1 MKPSENKIS
10 LERKWQREW
19 DKNSSFLASNN
30 LNDKKP
36 KYYVLEMF
44 PYPSGNIHMGHVRNY
59 TLGDVVARYKKAS
72 GYNVLHPMGWDS
84 FGLPAENAAKEN
96 NTHPGEWTNQNIDT
110 MRSQLKSMGLS
121 YDWSREI
128 STCDPE
134 YYKFE
139 QKMFLDFFDNGLAY
153 KKESWV
159 NWDPVEKTVLANEQ
173 VIDGKG
179 WRSNVPVEKRLLNQ
193 WFLKMTEYA
202 EDLLQTIKNL
212 SEWPEKVKLMQ
223 NNWIGKSFGA
233 KINFDIVGSSE
244 RIEVFTTRPD
254 TLFGASF
261 IALAPSHPISINLSK
276 ENDDIKFFI
285 EECNRSST
293 SEADIEKAEKKGF
306 KTKLFVTHPFD
317 NKNEIPVYIANF
329 VLMEYGT
336 GAIFGCPAHDQ
347 RDLDFAKK
355 YNLPV
360 LPVVKPQKFDGSKFK
375 INNEAFT
382 DDGVIINSGFLNKL
396 SVDEAKKLSVKKL
409 VELKKGS
416 SSITWR
422 LRDWG
427 VSRQRY
433 WGCPIPMINCASCG
447 TVPVPA
453 DQLPIILPEDID
465 LNCIGNPLDEHP
477 TWKNVKCPK
486 CNSSAERETDTFD
499 TFFESSWYFI
509 RFTDPNKRTHFNK
522 SMADYWMP
530 VDQYIGG
537 VEHAVLH
544 LLYSRF
550 FTRALKKCG
559 YISSSEPFKGLMTQ
573 GMVCHQTYKSRDGEW
588 LFPHDVIK
596 KNNKFYHKTNNQEV
610 FPGRIEK
617 MSKSKKNVV
626 DPLSIVKKYGSD
638 TARLFMVSDSPPERD
653 MEWNISGVEGSF
665 KFLNRLIRMVEDTE
679 KPKEIIDLNNVDKNN
694 IFLIKIHQTINDV
707 TKGIEKFNFNVCIAK
722 LYELTNSLSRLD
734 VKDNFDLNVRFFG
747 LKILSQLLSPF
758 APHHAEEIWSMLMQK
773 DLVCNIK
780 WPKANKKFLD
790 TDLITIGVQINGKT
804 RSKITY
810 NKTLSNKDVE
820 NLALSLD
827 IIKSYLNNKEPKRV
841 IFIPERIVNIV
852 I

>member
-10 LERKWQREW
+10 LEKKWQKEW

-30 LNDKKP
+30 LNEKKP

-72 GYNVLHPMGWDS
+72 GFNVLHPMGWDS

-96 NTHPGEWTNQNIDT
+96 NTHPDEWTNQNIDT

-139 QKMFLDFFDNGLAY
+139 QKMFIDFFNNGLAY
-153 KKESWV
+153 KKESLV

-202 EDLLQTIKNL
+202 DDLLKTINNL
-212 SEWPEKVKLMQ
+212 SEWPERVKLMQ

-233 KINFDIVGSSE
+233 KINFDIVDSKE
-244 RIEVFTTRPD
+244 IIEVFTTRPD

-261 IALAPSHPISINLSK
+261 IALAPSHPISINLSTK
-276 ENDDIKFFI
+276 DSNVKFFI
-285 EECNRSST
+285 DECNRSST
-293 SEADIEKAEKKGF
+293 SEADIEKAEKRGF
-306 KTKLFVTHPFD
+306 ETELFVTHPFD
-317 NKNEIPVYIANF
+317 SKIKIPVYIANF

-355 YNLPV
+355 YNLPI
-360 LPVVKPQKFDGSKFK
+360 LPVVQPQKFGGSEFK
-375 INNEAFT
+375 ISNEAFT
-382 DDGVIINSGFLNKL
+382 ADGVIINSNFLNGL
-396 SVDEAKKLSVKKL
+396 SVDEAKKTSIKKL
-409 VELKKGS
+409 FELKKGS

-433 WGCPIPMINCASCG
+433 WGCPIPMINCSSCG
-447 TVPVPA
+447 TIPVPY
-453 DQLPIILPEDID
+453 DQLPITLPKDID
-465 LNCIGNPLDEHP
+465 LNCLGNPLDEHP
-477 TWKNVKCPK
+477 TWKTVKCPK
-486 CNSSAERETDTFD
+486 CDSFAERETDTFD

-509 RFTDPNKRTHFNK
+509 RFTDPNKKTHFNK
-522 SMADYWMP
+522 SVADYWMP

-550 FTRALKKCG
+550 FTRALKRCG
-559 YISSSEPFKGLMTQ
+559 YISFTEPFKGLMTQ
-573 GMVCHQTYKSRDGEW
+573 GMVCHQTYKSKDGKW

-596 KNNKFYHKTNNQEV
+596 RNYKFYQKTNNQEV

-653 MEWNISGVEGSF
+653 MEWNISGVEGSY
-665 KFLNRLIRMVEDTE
+665 KFLNRLIRIVEETE
-679 KPKEIIDLNNVDKNN
+679 KPKEIIDLDNIDKNTVP
-694 IFLIKIHQTINDV
+694 LIKIHQTINDV
-707 TKGIEKFNFNVCIAK
+707 TEGIEKFNFNVCVAK
-722 LYELTNSLSRLD
+722 LYELTNCLSRLN
-734 VKDNFDLNVRFFG
+734 VNDNINLNIRFFG

-758 APHHAEEIWSMLMQK
+758 APHHAEEIWSLLMQK
-773 DLVCNIK
+773 DLVCNVE

-790 TDLITIGVQINGKT
+790 SDKVTVGVQINGKLKS
-804 RSKITY
+804 RITY
-810 NKTLSNKDVE
+810 DKSLSNKDIE
-820 NLALSLD
+820 SLALSLET
-827 IIKSYLNNKEPKRV
+827 IKNNLNNKNPKRV
-841 IFIPERIVNIV
+841 IVVPERIVNIV

>member
-1 MKPSENKIS
+1 MKPLENKIG

-19 DKNSSFLASNN
+19 NKHSSFLASNN
-30 LNDKKP
+30 LNEKKP

-139 QKMFLDFFDNGLAY
+139 QKMFLDFFNNGLAY

-202 EDLLQTIKNL
+202 DELLQTIKNL
-212 SEWPEKVKLMQ
+212 SEWPERVKLMQ

-233 KINFDIVGSSE
+233 KINFDIVDSSD
-244 RIEVFTTRPD
+244 RIDVFTTRPD

-276 ENDDIKFFI
+276 ENNGVKSFI

-306 KTKLFVTHPFD
+306 KTKLSVTHPFD
-317 NKNEIPVYIANF
+317 NKNKIPVYIANF

-360 LPVVKPQKFDGSKFK
+360 LPVVQPQKFVGSEFK
-375 INNEAFT
+375 ISNEAYT

-416 SSITWR
+416 TSITWR

-447 TVPVPA
+447 TVPVPD

-465 LNCIGNPLDEHP
+465 LNCLGNPLDEHP

-509 RFTDPNKRTHFNK
+509 RFTDPNKKTHFNK

-550 FTRALKKCG
+550 FTRALRKCG
-559 YISSSEPFKGLMTQ
+559 YISFSEPFKGLMTQ
-573 GMVCHQTYKSRDGEW
+573 GMVCHQTYKSKDGEW

-596 KNNKFYHKTNNQEV
+596 RNNKFYHKTDNQEV

-665 KFLNRLIRMVEDTE
+665 KFLNRLIRMVEETE
-679 KPKEIIDLNNVDKNN
+679 TPKEIVNLDNIDKNT
-694 IFLIKIHQTINDV
+694 IPLIKIHQTINDV
-707 TKGIEKFNFNVCIAK
+707 TEGIEKFTFNVCIAK
-722 LYELTNSLSRLD
+722 LYELTNSLSRLN
-734 VKDNFDLNVRFFG
+734 VKNNIDLNIKFFG
-747 LKILSQLLSPF
+747 LKVLSQLLSPF
-758 APHHAEEIWSMLMQK
+758 APHHAEEIWSMLKQK

-790 TDLITIGVQINGKT
+790 NDQVTIGVQINGKL

-810 NKTLSNKDVE
+810 HKTLSNKDVE

-827 IIKSYLNNKEPKRV
+827 IIKKYLNNKKPKRV
-841 IFIPERIVNIV
+841 IVIPERIVSIV

>member
-10 LERKWQREW
+10 LEKKWQKEW

-30 LNDKKP
+30 LNEKKP

-72 GYNVLHPMGWDS
+72 GFNVLHPMGWDS

-96 NTHPGEWTNQNIDT
+96 NTHPDKWTNQNIDT

-139 QKMFLDFFDNGLAY
+139 QKMFIDFFNNGLAY

-202 EDLLQTIKNL
+202 DDLLKTINNL
-212 SEWPEKVKLMQ
+212 SEWPERVKLMQ

-233 KINFDIVGSSE
+233 KINFDIVDSKE
-244 RIEVFTTRPD
+244 NIEVFTTRPD

-276 ENDDIKFFI
+276 KDSNVKFFI
-285 EECNRSST
+285 DECNRSST
-293 SEADIEKAEKKGF
+293 SEADIEKAEKRGF
-306 KTKLFVTHPFD
+306 ETELFVTHPFD
-317 NKNEIPVYIANF
+317 SKIKIPVYIANF

-355 YNLPV
+355 YNLPI
-360 LPVVKPQKFDGSKFK
+360 LPVVQPQKFGGNEFK
-375 INNEAFT
+375 ISNEAFT
-382 DDGVIINSGFLNKL
+382 ADGVIINSDFLNGL
-396 SVDEAKKLSVKKL
+396 SVDEAKKTSIKKL
-409 VELKKGS
+409 FELKKGS

-433 WGCPIPMINCASCG
+433 WGCPIPMINCSSCG
-447 TVPVPA
+447 TIPVPY
-453 DQLPIILPEDID
+453 DQLPITLPKDID
-465 LNCIGNPLDEHP
+465 LNCLGNPLDEHP
-477 TWKNVKCPK
+477 TWKTVKCPK
-486 CNSSAERETDTFD
+486 CNSIAERETDTFD

-509 RFTDPNKRTHFNK
+509 RFTDPNKKTHFNK
-522 SMADYWMP
+522 SVADYWMP

-550 FTRALKKCG
+550 FTRALKRCG
-559 YISSSEPFKGLMTQ
+559 YISFTEPFKGLMTQ
-573 GMVCHQTYKSRDGEW
+573 
-588 LFPHDVIK
+588 
-596 KNNKFYHKTNNQEV
+596 
-610 FPGRIEK
+610 
-617 MSKSKKNVV
+617 
-626 DPLSIVKKYGSD
+626 
-638 TARLFMVSDSPPERD
+638 
-653 MEWNISGVEGSF
+653 
-665 KFLNRLIRMVEDTE
+665 
-679 KPKEIIDLNNVDKNN
+679 
-694 IFLIKIHQTINDV
+694 
-707 TKGIEKFNFNVCIAK
+707 
-722 LYELTNSLSRLD
+722 
-734 VKDNFDLNVRFFG
+734 
-747 LKILSQLLSPF
+747 
-758 APHHAEEIWSMLMQK
+758 
-773 DLVCNIK
+773 
-780 WPKANKKFLD
+780 
-790 TDLITIGVQINGKT
+790 
-804 RSKITY
+804 
-810 NKTLSNKDVE
+810 
-820 NLALSLD
+820 
-827 IIKSYLNNKEPKRV
+827 
-841 IFIPERIVNIV
+841 
-852 I
+852 

>member
-1 MKPSENKIS
+1 MKTTDNKIS
-10 LERKWQREW
+10 LEKKWQKRWEE
-19 DKNSSFLASNN
+19 NSSFIASNN
-30 LNDKKP
+30 IDEKKP

-59 TLGDVVARYKKAS
+59 TLGDVVARYRKAK

-96 NTHPGEWTNQNIDT
+96 DTHPGKWTNQNIDT
-110 MRSQLKSMGLS
+110 MKNQLKSMGLS

-128 STCDPE
+128 STCDPN

-139 QKMFLDFFDNGLAY
+139 QKMFIDFFNNGLAY

-202 EDLLQTIKNL
+202 DELLETIKNL
-212 SEWPEKVKLMQ
+212 SEWPERVKLMQ
-223 NNWIGKSFGA
+223 NNWIGKSLGA
-233 KINFDIVGSSE
+233 KINFDIENSSE
-244 RIEVFTTRPD
+244 KIEVFTTRPD

-261 IALAPSHPISINLSK
+261 IALAPSHPISIDLSTK
-276 ENDDIKFFI
+276 DSNVKSFI

-293 SEADIEKAEKKGF
+293 SEADIEKAEKNGL
-306 KTKLFVTHPFD
+306 KTELFVTHPFD
-317 NKNEIPVYIANF
+317 RKIKIPVYIANF

-347 RDLDFAKK
+347 RDLDFANK

-360 LPVVKPQKFDGSKFK
+360 LPVVRPHKLSDDIFK
-375 INNEAFT
+375 INDEAFT
-382 DDGVIINSGFLNKL
+382 DDGVIINSDFLNEL
-396 SVDEAKKLSVKKL
+396 SVDEAKKLSIKKL
-409 VELKKGS
+409 VELNKGS

-433 WGCPIPMINCASCG
+433 WGCPIPIINCVSCG
-447 TVPVPA
+447 TVPVPV
-453 DQLPIILPEDID
+453 DQLPVTLPEEID
-465 LNCIGNPLDEHP
+465 LNCLGNPLDEHP
-477 TWKNVKCPK
+477 TWKIVKCPK
-486 CNSSAERETDTFD
+486 CNSFAERETDTFD
-499 TFFESSWYFI
+499 TFFESSWYFV
-509 RFTDPNKRTHFNK
+509 RFTDPDKKIHFNK
-522 SMADYWMP
+522 SIADYWMP

-559 YISSSEPFKGLMTQ
+559 YLSSSEPFKGLVTQ
-573 GMVCHQTYKSRDGEW
+573 GMVCHQTYKSKEGKW

-596 KNNKFYHKTNNQEV
+596 KNGKFYHKTNNQEV
-610 FPGRIEK
+610 FAGRIEK

-653 MEWNISGVEGSF
+653 MEWNVSGVEGSY
-665 KFLNRLIRMVEDTE
+665 KFLNRLIRIVEETN
-679 KPKEIIDLNNVDKNN
+679 KPEEIIDLDNIDKKT
-694 IFLIKIHQTINDV
+694 ISLVKIHQTIHDV
-707 TKGIEKFNFNVCIAK
+707 TEGIEKFNFNICVAK
-722 LYELTNSLSRLD
+722 LYELTNSLSRLNIND
-734 VKDNFDLNVRFFG
+734 SVDLNIRFFG
-747 LKILSQLLSPF
+747 LKILAQLLSPF
-758 APHHAEEIWSMLMQK
+758 APHHSEEIWSLLKQK
-773 DLVCNIK
+773 DLVCNVE
-780 WPKANKKFLD
+780 WPKANNKLLEFD
-790 TDLITIGVQINGKT
+790 QFTVGVQVNGKL
-804 RSKITY
+804 RAKITY
-810 NKTLSNKDVE
+810 DKTLSKKEIE
-820 NLALSLD
+820 NLALSLS
-827 IIKSYLNNKEPKRV
+827 IIKNYLNGKEPKRIIV
-841 IFIPERIVNIV
+841 VPERIVSIV

>member
-10 LERKWQREW
+10 LEKKWQREW
-19 DKNSSFLASNN
+19 EKNESFIASNN
-30 LNDKKP
+30 LNEKKP

-59 TLGDVVARYKKAS
+59 TLGDVIARYKKAS

-121 YDWSREI
+121 YDWGREI

-139 QKMFLDFFDNGLAY
+139 QKMFLDFFSNGLAY

-202 EDLLQTIKNL
+202 DDLLQTIKNL
-212 SEWPEKVKLMQ
+212 SEWPERVKLMQ

-233 KINFDIVGSSE
+233 KINFDVLDSSE

-276 ENDDIKFFI
+276 ENDDVKLFI

-306 KTKLFVTHPFD
+306 RTKLFVTHPFD
-317 NKNEIPVYIANF
+317 NKNKIPVYIANF

-360 LPVVKPQKFDGSKFK
+360 LPVVQPQKFDGSEFK
-375 INNEAFT
+375 IGNEAFT
-382 DDGVIINSGFLNKL
+382 DDGIIINSSFLNNL

-409 VELKKGS
+409 VDLKKGS

-447 TVPVPA
+447 TVPVPD
-453 DQLPIILPEDID
+453 DQLPIILPKDID
-465 LNCIGNPLDEHP
+465 LNCLGNPLDEHP

-509 RFTDPNKRTHFNK
+509 RFTDPNKGIHFNK
-522 SMADYWMP
+522 SIADYWMP

-573 GMVCHQTYKSRDGEW
+573 GMVCHRTYKSKDGEW

-596 KNNKFYHKTNNQEV
+596 KNNKFYHKSNNQEV

-665 KFLNRLIRMVEDTE
+665 KFLNRLVRMVEETE
-679 KPKEIIDLNNVDKNN
+679 KPKEIVNLDSIDKNT
-694 IFLIKIHQTINDV
+694 IPLIKIHQTINDV
-707 TKGIEKFNFNVCIAK
+707 TEGIEKFNFNVCIAK
-722 LYELTNSLSRLD
+722 LYELTNSLSRLN
-734 VKDNFDLNVRFFG
+734 VKDNIDLNIRFFG

-758 APHHAEEIWSMLMQK
+758 APHHAEEIWFILKQK

-790 TDLITIGVQINGKT
+790 TDQVTIGVQVNGKL

-810 NKTLSNKDVE
+810 NKTLSIKDLE

-827 IIKSYLNNKEPKRV
+827 TIKNYLNNKKPKRV
-841 IFIPERIVNIV
+841 IVIPERIVNIV